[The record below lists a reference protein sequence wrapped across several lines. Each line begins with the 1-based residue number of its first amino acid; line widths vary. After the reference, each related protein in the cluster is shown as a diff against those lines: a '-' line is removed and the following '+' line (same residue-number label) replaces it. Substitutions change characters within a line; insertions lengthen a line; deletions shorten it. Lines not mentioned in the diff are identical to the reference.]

1 MATVTRQDG
10 TKITINDAI
19 TKTSFSSISA
29 GTVVTQAYLDSLT
42 TAITKL
48 EGYAAKVDNCGYTN
62 CCESCQDS
70 CTCQSSKNQSC
81 QNTCTCQSDKNQ
93 GCQNTCTKIVLTVT
107 KVARIVVLISPVRT
121 VVLTKA
127 VKVPRTKVVRVPQ
140 TKAAKVEVI
149 TWLIFLLL
157 I

>member
-70 CTCQSSKNQSC
+70 CTCQSSGNQSC

-93 GCQNTCTKIVLTVT
+93 GCQNTCTNCTNGNQGCQNSCTNQSCQNSCTNQGCQSSKNQGCQSSTNQ
-107 KVARIVVLISPVRT
+107 SC
-121 VVLTKA
+121 
-127 VKVPRTKVVRVPQ
+127 Q
-140 TKAAKVEVI
+140 S
-149 TWLIFLLL
+149 
-157 I
+157 